1 MSPESQLGCKKTWK
15 RNSSPVQLHLYFNFQ
30 LLIST
35 GSRGPKAGIFVL
47 CVFQMMDE
55 RNVASESSQPVFTK
69 GCNRCSNLPCL
80 PWGEQGEVHRRRMSA
95 EVWPLEEAPT
105 CPEHGGG
112 RG

>member
-15 RNSSPVQLHLYFNFQ
+15 RNSSLVQFHLYFNFQ

-55 RNVASESSQPVFTK
+55 RNVALRELTTCIYEGVQQVLKSSMSAVGRTGRGTQKKNVGRSVAT
-69 GCNRCSNLPCL
+69 GRSSNLP
-80 PWGEQGEVHRRRMSA
+80 
-95 EVWPLEEAPT
+95 
-105 CPEHGGG
+105 
-112 RG
+112 